1 MTSLVGSLLA
11 NPKPYSSF
19 TLTLSPDDIILYNL
33 ATGCLETTLVLVP
46 EANLKYTYE

>member
-19 TLTLSPDDIILYNL
+19 TFTLSPDDIALYNL
-33 ATGCLETTLVLVP
+33 ATGCLDNSIVLEP

>member
-33 ATGCLETTLVLVP
+33 ATGCLDNSLFPLP